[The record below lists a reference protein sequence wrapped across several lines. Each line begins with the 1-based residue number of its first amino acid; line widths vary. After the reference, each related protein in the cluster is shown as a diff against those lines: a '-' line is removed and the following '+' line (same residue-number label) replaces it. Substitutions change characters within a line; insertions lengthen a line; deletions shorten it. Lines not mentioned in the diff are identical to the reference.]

1 MNPNDP
7 LRPPVEG
14 SGEMPGPY
22 NPYAN
27 PGQQNPYPRGP
38 APTGPKLSLNVIGE
52 AVDIISK
59 HWKQVALA
67 GAVMTVPF
75 LVLLVGSYVYYFGV
89 VFSAG
94 PQADQFS
101 PQMIFAQIVVY
112 AASFLGYA
120 LMAVG
125 SVGAAKIA
133 IQHRRGGPVTNE
145 LATAGFRV
153 FGRAT
158 GFGLAQYIVY
168 MAGVFCCVLPGL
180 LFAGLTGA
188 GVAVFAQDEE
198 ATIGDAFSRSWEAM
212 KPHMWMALLL
222 YFLVYMLSG
231 LGSLACLVGIIFT
244 QPLLPIAMTLA
255 YLDVKHGPG
264 QSDGLPPFPTSQG

>member
-7 LRPPVEG
+7 LKPPVGG
-14 SGEMPGPY
+14 SGELPGPS
-22 NPYAN
+22 NPYASQSQ
-27 PGQQNPYPRGP
+27 PNPYPRGP
-38 APTGPKLSLNVIGE
+38 APSGSPLSFNVIGE
-52 AVDIISK
+52 AVDIMTK
-59 HWKQVALA
+59 HWKPVALA
-67 GAVMTVPF
+67 GVLMTLPF
-75 LVLLVGSYVYYFGV
+75 LLLIVGSYIYYFGV
-89 VFSAG
+89 LFTAG
-94 PQADQFS
+94 PQVEPFA
-101 PQMIFAQIVVY
+101 PQLILAQLVVY
-112 AASFLGYA
+112 AAAFLGYA

-133 IQHRRGGPVTNE
+133 IQHRRGGPVTHD

-158 GFGLAQYIVY
+158 VFGLVQYIVY
-168 MAGVFCCVLPGL
+168 TAGVFCCLLPGF

-198 ATIGDAFSRSWEAM
+198 ATIGEAFSRSWEAM
-212 KPHMWMALLL
+212 KPHMWMAALL

-231 LGSLACLVGIIFT
+231 LGSLACFIGLIFT

-255 YLDVKHGPG
+255 YLDGKHGPG
-264 QSDGLPPFPTSQG
+264 QSDGQPPFPTS